1 MCNITVY
8 VKSLDGFSHMSDI
21 TWIMR
26 YKISLCI
33 PCKRDIWGKKQ
44 KCLTIRKLFRTKKKI
59 SWTDAVSKEWLLLT
73 VILHNNAI
81 IVSRL
86 DIGYGEQRVVKKKKK
101 TAGFLEWGAGTIMYH
116 FLRRIVMGEGIT
128 GGKWRGHNSLLVII
142 HVNFSLCIRDAQ
154 LILILLFL

>member
-1 MCNITVY
+1 MYNITVC

-21 TWIMR
+21 TWIML
-26 YKISLCI
+26 YKNITLYTMQKW
-33 PCKRDIWGKKQ
+33 PLGGKNRSAWPFESYSRQ
-44 KCLTIRKLFRTKKKI
+44 KKII

-86 DIGYGEQRVVKKKKK
+86 DIGYGEQRVVKKM
-101 TAGFLEWGAGTIMYH
+101 TADFLEWGTGTMMYH
-116 FLRRIVMGEGIT
+116 FLRIVMRERII

-142 HVNFSLCIRDAQ
+142 HVNFSLCIKDAQ

>member
-101 TAGFLEWGAGTIMYH
+101 DCRFFGVRCRNNNVPFPEKNSDGGRNNWGKVERT
-116 FLRRIVMGEGIT
+116 
-128 GGKWRGHNSLLVII
+128 
-142 HVNFSLCIRDAQ
+142 
-154 LILILLFL
+154 